1 MVFLEN
7 VHPAL
12 HPRTIELVFFFGRS
26 EALRHRNNLKRS
38 PALPRQLP
46 YVPSLRLHLVDIAV
60 MHAVASCEDRS
71 KLKQAVPGLTP
82 SRQGMLSAT
91 RRSCR
96 CPSGFGAYL
105 GILAAHCPYPTW
117 VLWRT
122 HFTVASSE
130 ISFTW
135 HRACTAHL
143 GKIALKH
150 RLHRNSSTMWF
161 FHAAEV
167 WDRYP
172 LTQLGLVGR
181 EETTRLH
188 SRSRAFLR
196 TVGVPARISTS
207 QPACPDT
214 MCAAGSPL

>member
-1 MVFLEN
+1 
-7 VHPAL
+7 
-12 HPRTIELVFFFGRS
+12 
-26 EALRHRNNLKRS
+26 
-38 PALPRQLP
+38 
-46 YVPSLRLHLVDIAV
+46 
-60 MHAVASCEDRS
+60 MHAVASSEDRS
-71 KLKQAVPGLTP
+71 KLKQVVPGFLDKGCCLELGDP
-82 SRQGMLSAT
+82 AD
-91 RRSCR
+91 
-96 CPSGFGAYL
+96 GFGAYL
-105 GILAAHCPYPTW
+105 GSLAVHCPYPTW

-143 GKIALKH
+143 GKVALKH

-167 WDRYP
+167 WDSYP

-196 TVGVPARISTS
+196 TVGVPTRISTS